1 MSGMEAV
8 FGISIEGNA
17 AASAAE
23 TAQSIEGLRAR
34 LISGEASVGKMSE
47 ALRRL
52 KGSSAEVKTEK
63 AQLRAKID
71 AEQSALGKLTA
82 GALAAGV
89 PVEQLSTRTKAAG
102 EAAGGLA
109 GAASR
114 LGGPVG
120 EAAGR
125 LSQLGEIMKKGVTAA
140 DAMKFAA
147 LGLVAVVIAVAG
159 AALGAVVSLSRFV
172 VEGANAAR
180 SANLLREAATG
191 SAQNA
196 KNLGQQV
203 DALAGKVSTSKE
215 ALNELAVGLARNGL
229 QGQALVDTFNA
240 VGQASAAMGDE
251 AGNKIRGLIEAGRL
265 SQRLFLSRE
274 SLVGTGVSLE
284 DVAKTLAGQMKVGVN
299 EAKAALAEGRVG
311 LGVGAAAIRDTVEK
325 KFGEINARKMLDIN
339 VQAAKFKEKLGSLTA
354 GVKLEPFLKALE
366 KLTGLFD
373 EGTVTGATLKQLV
386 TLFGDGLSTLF
397 AKVAPL
403 GVQFF
408 KGLVIGGL
416 TLAVSVLKLRK
427 AFRDTFGES
436 ALFKN
441 VDALGLALKV
451 GTTAAIAFGIAVGI
465 AAVAVGAMVASAA
478 ATVTIVQ
485 SIVRVFADAKA
496 TWEQIGGDLVQG
508 FVRGIQ
514 AGGAAAVAAVTGL
527 ASKASGAMK
536 KALGIRS
543 PSTVFAGHGANTV
556 EGYVGAVEDGAPKAQ
571 QAVDKL
577 APGAPA
583 GGGAV
588 SSGGAGSGGGA
599 AVVINLALH
608 LGGGDASGAKALQDP
623 GFVAALTKALQEAAR
638 AAGLAPAVA
647 R

>member
-1 MSGMEAV
+1 MSDMEAV

-17 AASAAE
+17 AKSAAE

-52 KGSSAEVKTEK
+52 KGSSAEVKSEK

-71 AEQSALGKLTA
+71 AEQGALGKLTA
-82 GALAAGV
+82 SALAAGV
-89 PVEQLSTRTKAAG
+89 PVEQLSTKTKAAT
-102 EAAGGLA
+102 ASAGGLE
-109 GAASR
+109 GAAER

-120 EAAGR
+120 AAAGR
-125 LSQLGEIMKKGVTAA
+125 FSQLGEMLRKGVSAA
-140 DAMKFAA
+140 DLFKLAA
-147 LGLVAVVIAVAG
+147 LGLVAAVVAVA
-159 AALGAVVSLSRFV
+159 AAAVGAVVSLARFV
-172 VEGANAAR
+172 VDGANAAR
-180 SANLLREAATG
+180 SANLLREAAAG
-191 SAQNA
+191 GAQNA
-196 KNLGQQV
+196 KNLGEQV
-203 DALAGKVSTSKE
+203 GALAGKVATSKD

-274 SLVGTGVSLE
+274 SLVGTGVSFE
-284 DVAKTLAGQMKVGVN
+284 DVAKTLAGQMKVGVG

-311 LGVGAAAIRDTVEK
+311 LGAGAAAIRETVER

-339 VQAAKFKEKLGSLTA
+339 VQAAKFREKLSSLTA
-354 GVKLEPFLKALE
+354 NVKLEPFLKALE

-386 TLFGDGLSTLF
+386 TMFGDGLSTLF
-397 AKVAPL
+397 AKVAPV

-416 TLAVSVLKLRK
+416 MLTVAVLKLRK
-427 AFRDTFGES
+427 SFNDTFGDS
-436 ALFKN
+436 TLFAN
-441 VDALGLALKV
+441 VDGAALAMQLGTSAAVALGLAIGV
-451 GTTAAIAFGIAVGI
+451 V
-465 AAVAVGAMVASAA
+465 AVAIGAMVASAS
-478 ATVTIVQ
+478 ATVEIVQ
-485 SIVRVFADAKA
+485 AIVKVFGDAKA
-496 TWEQIGGDLVQG
+496 SWEQIGGDLVQG

-514 AGGAAAVAAVTGL
+514 SGGAAAVAAVTGL

-536 KALGIRS
+536 AALGIHS
-543 PSTVFAGHGANTV
+543 PSTVFAGFGENTA
-556 EGYVGAVEDGAPKAQ
+556 EGFSQGVDAGAPKAQ
-571 QAVDKL
+571 QSVDAM

-583 GGGAV
+583 GGAK
-588 SSGGAGSGGGA
+588 GAGGGGGA
-599 AVVINLALH
+599 SVVINLVLN
-608 LGGGDASGAKALQDP
+608 LGSGDAGGAKALQDP
-623 GFVAALTKALQEAAR
+623 GFVAALTKALQDAAR
-638 AAGLAPAVA
+638 AAGLSPVGAS
-647 R
+647 

>member
-1 MSGMEAV
+1 MSDMEAV

-17 AASAAE
+17 AKAATE

-52 KGSSAEVKTEK
+52 KGSSTEVKTEK

-82 GALAAGV
+82 SALAAGV

-109 GAASR
+109 GAAAG

-120 EAAGR
+120 AASSR
-125 LSQLGEIMKKGVTAA
+125 LSQLGEMLNKGITAS
-140 DAMKFAA
+140 DLFKLAA
-147 LGLVAVVIAVAG
+147 LGVVAVVIAVAAAAVG
-159 AALGAVVSLSRFV
+159 AAVSLAKFV
-172 VEGANAAR
+172 VDGANAAR
-180 SANLLREAATG
+180 SANLLREAAAG

-251 AGNKIRGLIEAGRL
+251 AGNKIKGLIEAGRL

-274 SLVGTGVSLE
+274 SLVGTGVSFE

-311 LGVGAAAIRDTVEK
+311 LGAGAAAIRETVEK

-339 VQAAKFKEKLGSLTA
+339 VQAAKFKEKLASLTA

-373 EGTVTGATLKQLV
+373 EGTVTGATLKRLV
-386 TLFGDGLSTLF
+386 EVFGDGLGTMF
-397 AKVAPL
+397 EKIAPV

-408 KGLVIGGL
+408 KGLVIGALAMTL
-416 TLAVSVLKLRK
+416 TVLKLRK
-427 AFRDTFGES
+427 SFTDTFGDS
-436 ALFKN
+436 KLFAN
-441 VDALGLALKV
+441 VDVMSAALKV
-451 GTTAAIAFGIAVGI
+451 GEVAAVGVGI
-465 AAVAVGAMVASAA
+465 A
-478 ATVTIVQ
+478 
-485 SIVRVFADAKA
+485 
-496 TWEQIGGDLVQG
+496 L
-508 FVRGIQ
+508 
-514 AGGAAAVAAVTGL
+514 AAVALALGSIVVSIMSTISIFQALSKAFDGAKSSWSGAGGSLVDGFVDGITTNAGKAIKAVTGL
-527 ASKASGAMK
+527 AGKASDAFK
-536 KALGIRS
+536 AALGIHS
-543 PSTVFAGHGANTV
+543 PSTVFAGHGTNTV
-556 EGYVGAVEDGAPKAQ
+556 DGYVGAVEDGAPRAQ
-571 QAVDKL
+571 MAADKL

-583 GGGAV
+583 GGAT
-588 SSGGAGSGGGA
+588 GGGGGGGA
-599 AVVINLALH
+599 SVVVNLTLN
-608 LGGGDASGAKALQDP
+608 LGGGDAGGTKALQDP
-623 GFVAALTKALQEAAR
+623 GFVAALTKALQDAAR

-647 R
+647 A